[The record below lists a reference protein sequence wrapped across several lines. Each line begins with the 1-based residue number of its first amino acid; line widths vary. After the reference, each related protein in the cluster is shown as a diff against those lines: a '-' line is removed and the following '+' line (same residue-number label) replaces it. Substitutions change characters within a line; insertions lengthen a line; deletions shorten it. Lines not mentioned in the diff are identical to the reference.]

1 MSENKKEELDYAEYG
16 FENNAKFEINGQTLD
31 MLRSLLSQVLD
42 DDIKQSSRLRFK
54 YVNAKTGKEIKK
66 VTDKNRDVAQ
76 RVFDVDATMSATPD
90 EYVSPTGQRIMQM
103 LSILNDWHIKNV
115 DKGNGIKLDEL
126 AEKYKEFQQPQ
137 LQKVED

>member
-1 MSENKKEELDYAEYG
+1 
-16 FENNAKFEINGQTLD
+16 